1 MLNSIGR
8 KGKIMSHRWK
18 LFLSLFCLLLLYFS
32 IVNSTPLSAKSYEE
46 PSFWKPNSYK
56 IVPVQLAPVTA
67 TEVNSTS
74 GVPAGGYCANTA
86 FTNSAWTGPVQLR
99 MAAGNLG
106 GNGYASTCHNF
117 ILQYNQEDGFG
128 MPFAIFNNNIGGYP
142 QVALG
147 VTRQNNGIRSNS
159 LFILQKDSGPPGWDM
174 FGGGPGLGYID
185 PISVHARAGLFVT
198 QDVTTAQAGMFYSA
212 TQFIGLNRTIYAA
225 SDATV
230 PGLVSAYGN
239 MLCCPSNGT
248 EVWRLEDSGHQH
260 IGGAHA
266 SGTLS
271 VSSCGSG
278 NPSIAGGDNAFVIAL
293 GNGTPTACTLT
304 FHSTWKSTDL
314 TCTFISESD
323 AVGWKFAKVG
333 SANAW
338 TGVTLTASSALTNG
352 SKIHGV
358 CVGHV

>member
-1 MLNSIGR
+1 
-8 KGKIMSHRWK
+8 MSKRWK
-18 LFLSLFCLLLLYFS
+18 LSLSLLCLSFLYIS
-32 IVNSTPLSAKSYEE
+32 VVDPTTLPAKSYEE

-56 IVPVQLAPVTA
+56 IVTVQFAPVTA

-117 ILQYNQEDGFG
+117 VLQYNQEDGFG
-128 MPFAIFNNNIGGYP
+128 MPFAIFNNNINGHP

-185 PISVHARAGLFVT
+185 PTSVHARAGLFV
-198 QDVTTAQAGMFYSA
+198 
-212 TQFIGLNRTIYAA
+212 R
-225 SDATV
+225 
-230 PGLVSAYGN
+230 
-239 MLCCPSNGT
+239 CCPSNGT

-293 GNGTPTACTLT
+293 GNSTPTACTVT

-358 CVGHV
+358 CVGHI